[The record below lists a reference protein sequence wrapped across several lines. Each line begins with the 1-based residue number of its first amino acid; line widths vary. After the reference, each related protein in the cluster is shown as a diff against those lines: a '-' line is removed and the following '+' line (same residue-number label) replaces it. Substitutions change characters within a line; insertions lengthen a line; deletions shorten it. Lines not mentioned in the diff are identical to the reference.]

1 MDFFNE
7 TDCPAELFRSA
18 FEEDVLHN
26 SLLVR
31 IRYELADNKQLVIAS
46 EKNKLTSL
54 RQDIIEDEYGNLEP
68 DIFFSRTGTDL
79 MIFGDAVSDKGKVKN
94 LMVTV
99 TAGDYQ
105 LSMMVIGNRIWEK
118 RNSKS
123 QDLTPSEPEPFEK
136 MPMTYKNAF
145 GGKAKTEYGDL
156 PFADNP
162 LGKGYYLTKEEAEN
176 KPLPNIENPKALI
189 KQWNEQPEPVG
200 IAPYP
205 SNWGLRLKRIV
216 SVKGDDIELLPENG
230 IFDKAIP
237 ALSGKR
243 LESGQIVSIV
253 GMRKSGKVQFQLPVC
268 PFEAVVS
275 LGNKVHIRELVLEE
289 VLIDLRQSTVD
300 LSYRKNF
307 NYDFVP
313 HQIRKT
319 VLRRKRS

>member
-1 MDFFNE
+1 MDFINE

-26 SLLVR
+26 SLLAR
-31 IRYELADNKQLVIAS
+31 IRYELKDNTQLVPVS
-46 EKNKLTSL
+46 EANKLKTL
-54 RQDIIEDEYGNLEP
+54 RQEIIEDEYGNLEP

-94 LMVTV
+94 LTVTV
-99 TAGDYQ
+99 NAGGYQ
-105 LSMMVIGNRIWEK
+105 LSMLVIGNRIWEK
-118 RNSKS
+118 RNMKS
-123 QDLTPSEPEPFEK
+123 EDLLASEPEPFEK

-145 GGKAKTEYGDL
+145 GGKTQTEYGDL
-156 PFADNP
+156 PYADNP
-162 LGKGYYLTKEEAEN
+162 IGKGYYLAQEEALD
-176 KPLPNIENPKALI
+176 KLLPNIEDPKALI
-189 KQWNEQPEPVG
+189 KKWDDKPEPIG

-205 SNWGLRLKRIV
+205 SNWGLRLKKIV
-216 SVKGDDIELLPENG
+216 SVKGDEIELVPENG

-243 LESGQIVSIV
+243 LEAGQTISIT
-253 GMRKSGKVQFQLPVC
+253 GMSKSGKVQFKLPVC
-268 PFEAVVS
+268 NVEAVVS

-319 VLRRKRS
+319 VLRWKGI